1 MAGVRPKVTCDSLL
15 AAKAERKKEKK
26 NATEHIVVC
35 DCWTRAGGKKKSR
48 GTKKVEYLDFRCSMD
63 ARSVIFDFRRIS
75 VDIHRHP
82 WECMG
87 IDATEHIVVCDCW
100 ARAGETKTSNN

>member
-35 DCWTRAGGKKKSR
+35 DCWARAGE
-48 GTKKVEYLDFRCSMD
+48 TKKIEKLDFRFLMD
-63 ARSVIFDFRRIS
+63 ARSVIFDFRIMRTT
-75 VDIHRHP
+75 
-82 WECMG
+82 G
-87 IDATEHIVVCDCW
+87 
-100 ARAGETKTSNN
+100 G